1 MKALS
6 VVTITCSLFLAGI
19 TQAQQ
24 ASTENDAK
32 QLWQLIDYMSVDYGG
47 AVQNGVVVSESEFAE
62 MVEFTQNAIEKAEAL
77 PAHKDK
83 ESVVAA
89 IKELHIAVERKGSAQ
104 EIARLAHYADAL
116 LIAAYPIP
124 MAPKAIPDLSRGAQL
139 FSTNC
144 SMCHGSTGHGN
155 GPLAANLDPKPIDFT
170 DRERAQSRSIMA
182 LYQVISQGLPGTP
195 MVSFAAL
202 PEDDRWALA
211 FFVGSMSHD
220 ETMRIHGEQMWNTE
234 SAKAQVP
241 DLTALTTLTESA
253 LSTSIPKD
261 DARDLMAYLRTHP
274 NMVEANQPSGL
285 ALTRLRLKESLA
297 ALESG
302 DQPSATRL
310 ALAAY
315 LDGFEPLE
323 PTLGA
328 RNKPLLTSV
337 EEAMLSYRSAI
348 GKRDIPQAKTSV
360 AKLDSLLSQVDKEL
374 GSVKAEPVT
383 TFIGAITILLREGV
397 EALLIVVGMI
407 AFLKKAERHD
417 ALRQVHVGWISAL
430 VAGIITWIIATYLVG
445 ISGASREVT
454 EGVGSVFAALVLLS
468 VGLWM
473 HQKSSANRWQ
483 AYLSEKLS
491 AAMSHRSMW
500 ALFALS
506 FIAVYREV
514 FETILFYSAL
524 AADGNG
530 IALFAGFLTAVALL
544 AIIAWALL
552 RTSAL
557 MPIGKFFSFTS
568 ILVAILSVVLIGKGV
583 AALQEAGWFSATR
596 LGDLRIQILGI
607 FPSAE
612 TVIAQILT
620 LAIALAGFGFNSISS
635 RDKDKKA

>member
-1 MKALS
+1 MKVFSL
-6 VVTITCSLFLAGI
+6 VTILSSLLLAGAV
-19 TQAQQ
+19 QAQQ
-24 ASTENDAK
+24 SSLENDTK

-47 AVQNGVVVSESEFAE
+47 AVNNGVVVSESEFAE
-62 MVEFTQNAIEKAEAL
+62 MVEFTQNAVERAEAL
-77 PAHKDK
+77 PAHENKK
-83 ESVVAA
+83 SVVEA
-89 IKELHIAVERKGSAQ
+89 IKELYAAVERKGNAD
-104 EIARLAHYADAL
+104 EIARLAHHADAL
-116 LIAAYPIP
+116 LITAYPIP
-124 MAPKAIPDLSRGAQL
+124 MSPKAIPDLSRGAAL
-139 FSTNC
+139 FATNC
-144 SMCHGSTGHGN
+144 SMCHGNTGHGN

-170 DRERAQSRSIMA
+170 DHERAQSRSLMA
-182 LYQVISQGLPGTP
+182 LYQVISQGLTGTP

-211 FFVGSMSHD
+211 FFVGSLSHD
-220 ETMRIHGEQMWNTE
+220 ETMRAHGEQLWSTE
-234 SAKAQVP
+234 TVKARFP
-241 DLTALTTLTESA
+241 DLTALTTATESTLA
-253 LSTSIPKD
+253 ESLPKD
-261 DARDLMAYLRTHP
+261 DARDVMAYLRTHP
-274 NMVEANQPSGL
+274 NIVEADKPTGL
-285 ALTRLRLKESLA
+285 ALTRLRLKESFA

-302 DQPSATRL
+302 DQNSATRL

-328 RNKPLLTSV
+328 RNKQLKTSV

-348 GKRDIPQAKTSV
+348 GKGDTAQAKANV

-374 GSVKAEPVT
+374 GSVKADPTT

-407 AFLKKAERHD
+407 AFLKKAERRD
-417 ALRQVHVGWISAL
+417 VLRQVHFGWISAL
-430 VAGIITWIIATYLVG
+430 IAGIFTWIIATYLVG

-454 EGVGSVFAALVLLS
+454 EGVGSVFAAVVLLG

-491 AAMSHRSMW
+491 TAMSRRSVW
-500 ALFALS
+500 ALFVLS
-506 FIAVYREV
+506 FVAVYREV

-530 IALFAGFLTAVALL
+530 VALLAGFLTAVALL

-568 ILVAILSVVLIGKGV
+568 ILVAVLSVVLIGKGV

-596 LGDLRIQILGI
+596 LGDLRIEILGI
-607 FPSAE
+607 YPSVE
-612 TVIAQILT
+612 TTIAQALT
-620 LAIALAGFGFNSISS
+620 LIITLAGFGFNSLSS
-635 RDKDKKA
+635 RNKGAKA